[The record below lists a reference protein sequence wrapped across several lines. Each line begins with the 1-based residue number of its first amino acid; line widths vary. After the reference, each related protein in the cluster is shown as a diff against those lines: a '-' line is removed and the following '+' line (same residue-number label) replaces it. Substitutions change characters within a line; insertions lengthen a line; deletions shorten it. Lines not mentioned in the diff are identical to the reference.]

1 MKKELNIKKLLQYDP
16 KSSKSKSGKWENI
29 SESFV
34 TNIIK
39 KIDTHTYN
47 PNLYGLMD
55 ITKEKNR

>member
-1 MKKELNIKKLLQYDP
+1 MKNQLNIKKLLQYDP

-29 SESFV
+29 SESFAN
-34 TNIIK
+34 NIIK
-39 KIDTHTYN
+39 KLNNHTYN